1 MIFSFLIKAFEL
13 IEIPSTDSEKQ
24 PELSAN
30 ITIKD
35 EQEEH
40 KLRYLYEDGIFVVE
54 NYFKNLTD
62 TLKFLLSFSYDNS
75 SKVIFYKFV
84 IDEYFKEIGENEL
97 REIKSKFKDKSVI
110 IYLSAKINSMF
121 SLYWKSKDI
130 NNFLAIKFHDDQF
143 VEDDKHLYDF
153 VADFMTQS
161 LKDGHLG
168 KN

>member
-1 MIFSFLIKAFEL
+1 MIFSFLIQAFEL
-13 IEIPSTDSEKQ
+13 TEIPSTDSEKQ
-24 PELSAN
+24 PKLSAN
-30 ITIKD
+30 ITIKIITI
-35 EQEEH
+35 
-40 KLRYLYEDGIFVVE
+40 LRYLYEDEIFVVE

-62 TLKFLLSFSYDNS
+62 TLNFLLSFSYDNS

-121 SLYWKSKDI
+121 SLYLKSKDI

-161 LKDGHLG
+161 LKAGHLG